1 MEHSQGKKV
10 LVAGSAVVDVV
21 IHVDHLPHRG
31 EDINVYGQTMS
42 LGGCA
47 YNVSDCL
54 RHFGVPFIPF
64 YPVGTGVYGDF
75 VRAHL
80 LERGIVSAAP
90 SPSSENGCC
99 YCFVQPDGERTFI
112 CYHGAEYR
120 FQPGWFDTLE
130 ASEIGSVYLCGLEV
144 EEDTGVNMIEYLE
157 RHPEFT
163 IYFAPS
169 ARICN
174 IATDKMDR
182 LLALHPI
189 LHLNEDEATRFTK
202 MRFASDGTVSVEAE
216 GTAPAEARQSR
227 EGEERPEDAG
237 KIWEE
242 ELHEIGRKL
251 TSLTGNVVIITLG
264 SRGCFLSYPKGYRDP
279 SSKFFS
285 GSTTASDAGCTAK
298 SQHCPESELI
308 PACRLPEIHGGDAI
322 GAGDSH
328 IGSVIALR
336 QLGYSFHDAVRL
348 ANRVSAAVVCTDGAL
363 LADEHFRE
371 LNLH

>member
-202 MRFASDGTVSVEAE
+202 MRFGKASEKTLKEVG
-216 GTAPAEARQSR
+216 G
-227 EGEERPEDAG
+227 
-237 KIWEE
+237 
-242 ELHEIGRKL
+242 KL
-251 TSLTGNVVIITLG
+251 TSLTHNVVMVTLG
-264 SRGCFLSYPKGYRDP
+264 SKGCYIAYPEGYRDKIGYDRP
-279 SSKFFS
+279 S
-285 GSTTASDAGCTAK
+285 
-298 SQHCPESELI
+298 ESELI